1 MSHNFKEKDVVEF
14 EASSSR
20 MVVVMVNGNQLVVKK
35 DDGTVTVVDG
45 DSVVAYPGDDYG
57 RLRFQVIRA
66 MEEARRRSSDYSSI
80 AVLTAREL
88 YAKGVRDTDFVAQ
101 NIVQIVT
108 GGIAGDIADQ
118 VKQALQENAPAVR
131 IEKAE
136 PVAVEHFTPEDTVAL
151 QPGLSNTDLVR
162 LVVRFANELAAFNG
176 YTTGSAGREDCSLK
190 ELYEEVR
197 DWLKSRNSRRQ
208 AVWQKAVRMVDIAR
222 QSEAEDAINELVSS
236 FEDGEEE
243 DDL

>member
-35 DDGTVTVVDG
+35 DDGTVTVVDAG
-45 DSVVAYPGDDYG
+45 NVIAYPGDDYA
-57 RLRFQVIRA
+57 RLRFLVIRA
-66 MEEARRRSSDYSSI
+66 MEEARRRSSDYSGIS
-80 AVLTAREL
+80 VLVARDL

-101 NIVQIVT
+101 NIVQIVNGGLS
-108 GGIAGDIADQ
+108 GGIAEQIEA
-118 VKQALQENAPAVR
+118 VLRENQAPVR
-131 IEKAE
+131 VAKAK
-136 PVAVEHFTPEDTVAL
+136 PQTVEHFTPESQETL

-222 QSEAEDAINELVSS
+222 QSEAEDAINELIAS
-236 FEDGEEE
+236 FEDDEEE
-243 DDL
+243 DL

>member
-1 MSHNFKEKDVVEF
+1 MTHNFKERDVVEF
-14 EASSSR
+14 ETSSSR
-20 MVVVMVNGNQLVVKK
+20 MVVAMVNGNQLVVKK
-35 DDGTVTVVDG
+35 DDGTVTVVDA
-45 DSVVAYPGDDYG
+45 DSVIAYPGDDYA
-57 RLRFQVIRA
+57 RLRFLVIRA
-66 MEEARRRSSDYSSI
+66 MEDARRRSSDYSGIS
-80 AVLTAREL
+80 VLVARDL
-88 YAKGVRDTDFVAQ
+88 YAKGVRDTDFFAQ
-101 NIVQIVT
+101 NIVQIVSGAMT
-108 GGIAGDIADQ
+108 TVAVEQIKD
-118 VKQALQENAPAVR
+118 ALRENRAPVSVVAS
-131 IEKAE
+131 E
-136 PVAVEHFTPEDTVAL
+136 PQTVEHFTPEGQETL

-222 QSEAEDAINELVSS
+222 QSEAEDAINELIAS
-236 FEDGEEE
+236 FEDAEE

>member
-1 MSHNFKEKDVVEF
+1 MAHNFKEHDVVEF
-14 EASSSR
+14 ETGITT
-20 MVVVMVNGNQLVVKK
+20 MTVMMVNGNQLVVKK
-35 DDGTVTVVDG
+35 DNGELTVVNG
-45 DSVVAYPGDDYG
+45 DSVVAYPGDDYA
-57 RLRFQVIRA
+57 RLRDVVIRSMA
-66 MEEARRRSSDYSSI
+66 NARAKKSDFDGI
-80 AVLTAREL
+80 TVLVARDL
-88 YAKGVRDTDFVAQ
+88 YAKGVRDTDFVSQ
-101 NIVQIVT
+101 NMVNIVSGALTTVAVEKIKDVLREN
-108 GGIAGDIADQ
+108 
-118 VKQALQENAPAVR
+118 QAPVR
-131 IEKAE
+131 VAKAE
-136 PVAVEHFTPEDTVAL
+136 PQTVEHFTPEGQGTL

-222 QSEAEDAINELVSS
+222 QSEAEDAINELIES
-236 FEDGEEE
+236 FEDAEE

>member
-45 DSVVAYPGDDYG
+45 DSVVAYPGDDYA
-57 RLRFQVIRA
+57 RLRYLTIRA
-66 MEEARRRSSDYSSI
+66 MEKARRRSSDYSSI
-80 AVLTAREL
+80 SVLVARDL

-101 NIVQIVT
+101 NIVKIVNGGLS
-108 GGIAGDIADQ
+108 GGIAEQIEA
-118 VKQALQENAPAVR
+118 VLRENQAPVSVVA
-131 IEKAE
+131 AE
-136 PVAVEHFTPEDTVAL
+136 PQTVEHFTPEGQETL

-176 YTTGSAGREDCSLK
+176 YTTGSAGREDCSMK

-197 DWLKSRNSRRQ
+197 DWLKSRNARRQ

-222 QSEAEDAINELVSS
+222 QSEAEDAINELIAS
-236 FEDGEEE
+236 FEDDEEE
-243 DDL
+243 DL

>member
-1 MSHNFKEKDVVEF
+1 MAHNFKEHDVVEI
-14 EASSSR
+14 ETSSSR
-20 MVVVMVNGNQLVVKK
+20 MVVAMVNGNQQVVKK
-35 DDGTVTVVDG
+35 DDGTVTVVDAA
-45 DSVVAYPGDDYG
+45 SVIAYPGDDYA
-57 RLRFQVIRA
+57 RLRFLVIRA
-66 MEEARRRSSDYSSI
+66 MEEARRRSSDYSGIS
-80 AVLTAREL
+80 VLVARDL
-88 YAKGVRDTDFVAQ
+88 YAKGVRDTDFISQGIVHIVSGALTAVVVEQIEAVLRENPAPVRVA
-101 NIVQIVT
+101 
-108 GGIAGDIADQ
+108 
-118 VKQALQENAPAVR
+118 
-131 IEKAE
+131 KAK
-136 PVAVEHFTPEDTVAL
+136 PQTVEHFTPEGQEAL

-222 QSEAEDAINELVSS
+222 QSEAEDAINELIAS
-236 FEDGEEE
+236 FEDDEE

>member
-1 MSHNFKEKDVVEF
+1 MAHNFKERDVVEF
-14 EASSSR
+14 ETSSSR
-20 MVVVMVNGNQLVVKK
+20 MVVAMVNGNQLVVKK
-35 DDGTVTVVDG
+35 DDGTVTVVDAN
-45 DSVVAYPGDDYG
+45 SVIAYPGDDYA
-57 RLRFQVIRA
+57 RLRFLVIRA
-66 MEEARRRSSDYSSI
+66 MEEARRRSSDYSGIS
-80 AVLTAREL
+80 VLVARDL

-101 NIVQIVT
+101 NIVRIVSGALTTVAAEQIK
-108 GGIAGDIADQ
+108 D
-118 VKQALQENAPAVR
+118 ALRENLAPVSVVA
-131 IEKAE
+131 AE
-136 PVAVEHFTPEDTVAL
+136 PQTVEHFTPEGQETL

-222 QSEAEDAINELVSS
+222 QSEAEDAINELVAS
-236 FEDGEEE
+236 FEDDEEE
-243 DDL
+243 DL